1 MVKDKD
7 ATDKTQKEIQEEIA
21 KALGHS
27 GEQLES
33 VLAELRKLE
42 KILEKT
48 LDNEEYNNL
57 VDQYNSL
64 VKTARVRREMLVI
77 HREAIGVRKH
87 SFIDTFYP
95 IPDKKRKRKDP

>member
-1 MVKDKD
+1 MARDKD
-7 ATDKTQKEIQEEIA
+7 AADKTQKEIQEEIA
-21 KALGHS
+21 KALGHT

-33 VLAELRKLE
+33 VLVKIRKLE

-48 LDNEEYNNL
+48 LDAEEYNNL

-64 VKTARVRREMLVI
+64 VKDAQTRRDMLVI

-87 SFIDTFYP
+87 TFIDTFYP
-95 IPDKKRKRKDP
+95 VPDKKKKRKSP